1 MKISNFL
8 IIVIILFITTSCSST
23 KSRIT
28 KPLLW
33 NIERLQTVKSEISK
47 NEKMYQRYIQ
57 PANNILNKKPISIT
71 EKTISISGDIH
82 NFESISTYFWPNP
95 EDPQGPYICKDGIVN
110 PETKL
115 YDEIRLSEFCKRLK
129 FLSIAY
135 YLTRDECYYNSFIKQ
150 IKVWYLNKDT
160 KMNPNFEYAQII
172 PRINNNHGQP
182 HGIISAYVMNDA
194 IEAIRLI
201 NSVKTIEKNTLK
213 EIVLWFHQFLN
224 WLNNSN
230 MAQKEA
236 LQNNNHGI
244 AIDVLKLNIALFV
257 NDYKTANKI
266 TTSFY
271 STRLKKQIDYQGRQ
285 ISELKRTKAFMYSIY
300 NLMHIIDFC
309 YIQESIGNF
318 YYRTNHEIID
328 QAVIFLNQYIG
339 NRQKFPYQEIDN
351 WDRLETWL
359 KDEIARIQK
368 LEQPQKKQTLN
379 IKYKYD
385 FYKSAN
391 GLIR

>member
-1 MKISNFL
+1 
-8 IIVIILFITTSCSST
+8 
-23 KSRIT
+23 
-28 KPLLW
+28 
-33 NIERLQTVKSEISK
+33 
-47 NEKMYQRYIQ
+47 MYQRYIQ

-368 LEQPQKKQTLN
+368 LEQPQKEKTLN